1 MLLQHFCVGPR
12 GQDNHQRHRRNH
24 HQERCQRNDPAFN
37 RQVTKKGKSLIL
49 GKDFEP
55 SNFEMRQHLCHRLLA
70 SRNSHPT

>member
-24 HQERCQRNDPAFN
+24 HQERCQRNDPASN

-49 GKDFEP
+49 GKDIEP
-55 SNFEMRQHLCHRLLA
+55 SNFEMRQHLCHRPFA